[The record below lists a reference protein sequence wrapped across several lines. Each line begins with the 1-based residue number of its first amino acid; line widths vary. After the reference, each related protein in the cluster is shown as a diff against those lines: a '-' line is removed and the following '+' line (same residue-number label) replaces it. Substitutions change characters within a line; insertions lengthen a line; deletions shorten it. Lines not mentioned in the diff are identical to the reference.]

1 MRDTGR
7 PERHSVRPSNPS
19 NHVPNPSTERL
30 TRATGLLRL
39 AESKVRI
46 LRSISWSPEI
56 KERFFA
62 DGACELP
69 RVTYPAFDA
78 APVHAQVA
86 EARTLFDFEP
96 VIDAWLERTADA
108 IASSADLLASVG
120 TPAFLEYGAR
130 LYGLPTTHHDGGSPI
145 ELART
150 FERVFAEVSHVDL
163 GAPPAACHLADG
175 VAARMREA
183 CVELFGEDAPEVVV
197 VDQLSANALAGPRR
211 IQIRRDACF
220 TDRDVEQL
228 IQHEAYVH
236 VCTSLN
242 GGHQDAVPILGSSHA
257 GTTRTQEGLAVFAE
271 FITGTLD
278 PDRTRRLADRVLA
291 IQMAIE
297 GADFMQVYR
306 YYQERAASESQAF
319 ESTRRV
325 FRGGVLTGGA
335 PFTKDSVYLDGF
347 LRVSDFLRTVVSKG
361 RTDCLQLLF
370 CGKLDVDD
378 IPALA
383 RLAEL
388 GLCRPPVYLPPWASD
403 RRYLVTFLAY
413 TSFLS
418 SLPTSDHHAS
428 DAAMLA
434 HVPVLKGFRPSD
446 RGPSAK
452 ADDGADPD

>member
-1 MRDTGR
+1 MPTL
-7 PERHSVRPSNPS
+7 
-19 NHVPNPSTERL
+19 STERL
-30 TRATGLLRL
+30 TRATSLLRL

-46 LRSISWSPEI
+46 LRSIAWSPEV

-62 DGACELP
+62 DGARELP
-69 RVTYPAFDA
+69 RVSYPSFDA
-78 APVHAQVA
+78 APVHAQLA
-86 EARTLFDFEP
+86 EARALIDFEP
-96 VIDAWLERTADA
+96 VIDAWLGRTADA
-108 IASSADLLASVG
+108 IATSADLLASVEK
-120 TPAFLEYGAR
+120 PAFLEYGAR
-130 LYGLPTTHHDGGSPI
+130 LYGLPTTPHAGGSPI

-150 FERVFAEVSHVDL
+150 FDRVFAEVSHVDL
-163 GAPPAACHLADG
+163 GAPPAACHLADA
-175 VAARMREA
+175 VAVRMREA
-183 CVELFGEDAPEVVV
+183 CDTLFGTDAPEVLV
-197 VDQLSANALAGPRR
+197 VDHLSANALAGPRR
-211 IQIRRDACF
+211 VQIRRDACF

-228 IQHEAYVH
+228 VQHEAYVH

-242 GGHQDAVPILGSSHA
+242 GGHQDAVPILGASHA

-297 GADFMQVYR
+297 GADFLQVYR
-306 YYQERAASESQAF
+306 YYRERAASESQAF

-347 LRVSDFLRTVVSKG
+347 LRVSDFLRSVVSLG
-361 RTDCLQLLF
+361 RTDGLQLLF

-388 GLCRPPVYLPPWASD
+388 GLCRPPLYLPPWASD
-403 RRYLVTFLAY
+403 HRYLVTFLAY

-418 SLPTSDHHAS
+418 SLPPSDHHAS
-428 DAAMLA
+428 DTAMLA
-434 HVPVLKGFRPSD
+434 HVPVLRGFGRNE
-446 RGPSAK
+446 RGPRAA
-452 ADDGADPD
+452 ADDGSDPD